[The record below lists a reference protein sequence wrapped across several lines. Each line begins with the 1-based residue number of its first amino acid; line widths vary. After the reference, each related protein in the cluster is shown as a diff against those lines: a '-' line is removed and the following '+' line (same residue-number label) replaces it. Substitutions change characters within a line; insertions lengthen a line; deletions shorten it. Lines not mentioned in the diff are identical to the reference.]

1 MKKIYILL
9 IIFTAIAANVN
20 AGSIYA
26 KRHREAQALYSDDT
40 ARHVGDLITIII
52 NEDSKSDNTV
62 ERTLENTNNRSNSFN
77 GELGVNFIPDLPG
90 FTMSQ
95 KGERKLDGKSEY
107 DDQRKYTDKI
117 TVVVQDI
124 HPNGNLVVL
133 GYRERDISGDK
144 HTIQISGIIRP
155 SDVLFDNTIGSQKVA
170 NFKLITISDGVSE
183 DYNKPGWFAQIL
195 DMFWPF

>member
-1 MKKIYILL
+1 MKKIYILF
-9 IIFTAIAANVN
+9 IMFAMIATNVK

-26 KRHREAQALYSDDT
+26 KRHRETKALYADDT
-40 ARHVGDLITIII
+40 ARHVGDLITVII

-62 ERTLENTNNRSNSFN
+62 ERKLENTNNRENSFN
-77 GELGVNFIPDLPG
+77 GQLGVNFIPDLPG
-90 FTMSQ
+90 FTMKQ
-95 KGERKLDGKSEY
+95 EGERKLDGKSEY
-107 DDQRKYTDKI
+107 DDQRKYTDKV

-124 HPNGNLVVL
+124 HPNGDLVVL

-144 HTIQISGIIRP
+144 HVIQISGIIRP
-155 SDVLFDNTIGSQKVA
+155 SDVSFDNTIGSHKVA
-170 NFKLITISDGVSE
+170 NFKLVTISEGVSE